1 MKLCGGSAK
10 SSYNESLNVDTFLLQ
25 AEELEREKKTNQVR
39 GGLFG
44 ALNNA
49 VATHPAPLSRA
60 TEIQKWAQSATYA
73 GLLARAT
80 DCSASSE

>member
-10 SSYNESLNVDTFLLQ
+10 NSFNESLNVDTFLLQ
-25 AEELEREKKTNQVR
+25 AEELEREKQTNPMPR
-39 GGLFG
+39 GVVG
-44 ALNNA
+44 ALNSA

-60 TEIQKWAQSATYA
+60 TEIQKWARSATYV

-80 DCSASSE
+80 NISE